1 MYGICTGKQLI
12 LATLADSD
20 QLPYR
25 DRRPVKTSVPLASGS
40 MADAPDRR
48 LGAHR
53 RCPRRWA
60 TWNTIEQ
67 FRATRA
73 AHHTMLRCHGILGI
87 LGRSAL
93 TLRVGAENSTLASA
107 TCCTMCIER
116 YGRGYHSTATA
127 CCLLRP
133 SALLCRPRL
142 CFAVLELT
150 VLRFAV
156 AAFARW
162 FGAQF
167 CCGPF
172 AILSSRL
179 STIASCAAGNTLFC
193 RNSLACSATAAL
205 RSADQR

>member
-1 MYGICTGKQLI
+1 MLLTD
-12 LATLADSD
+12 DSEHTED
-20 QLPYR
+20 AL
-25 DRRPVKTSVPLASGS
+25 DDGRPGTPLNNFVRHGQRITPCC
-40 MADAPDRR
+40 DAMGY
-48 LGAHR
+48 LVA
-53 RCPRRWA
+53 
-60 TWNTIEQ
+60 
-67 FRATRA
+67 
-73 AHHTMLRCHGILGI
+73 
-87 LGRSAL
+87 
-93 TLRVGAENSTLASA
+93 LRVGAENSTLASA

-116 YGRGYHSTATA
+116 YGRGYHSTARA

-133 SALLCRPRL
+133 SALLCRLRL